1 MIKWLLAFLGKGP
14 KTQKTTKGIEESEL
28 TYIRVENLE
37 LGMYVAKLDC
47 PWLESPFKL
56 QGFNLT
62 TQRELNTL
70 RGLCHHVY
78 IDRFR
83 QSKLSM
89 SAKKTFSGK
98 KLLIGDVP
106 PKKGSFE
113 KEISKA
119 THKFAETGELINDF
133 MEKVED
139 GGSVDTSL
147 AKDAV
152 ASSVSSIL
160 NSPDAYLWLT
170 QLKSTDKRVAQH
182 SLNVSMLSIILGRQI
197 GLSEQEL
204 RNVGLCGM
212 MHDMGKMLI
221 PSAIRNKKTALS
233 SDEQAVMKTHTTLGA
248 ELLKSSE
255 NMFHGAIETALTHH
269 ETINGQGYPKGL
281 KDSDVSYYSNM
292 VSIVNEYD
300 NLTTD
305 RPYRKAL
312 THLQATQVLYQQA
325 GEKFD
330 RLLVSKFI
338 ESLGVFPPGCYVE
351 LSDNRIALVLETNTE
366 SKLRPKIMAFM
377 DNQMSAIKKGVINLD
392 KVLIDL
398 KGKPLRIQNIINP
411 DDFNIDRKKHFQD
424 GVIEKGFLLT

>member
-1 MIKWLLAFLGKGP
+1 
-14 KTQKTTKGIEESEL
+14 
-28 TYIRVENLE
+28 
-37 LGMYVAKLDC
+37 
-47 PWLESPFKL
+47 
-56 QGFNLT
+56 
-62 TQRELNTL
+62 
-70 RGLCHHVY
+70 
-78 IDRFR
+78 
-83 QSKLSM
+83 
-89 SAKKTFSGK
+89 
-98 KLLIGDVP
+98 
-106 PKKGSFE
+106 
-113 KEISKA
+113 
-119 THKFAETGELINDF
+119 
-133 MEKVED
+133 
-139 GGSVDTSL
+139 
-147 AKDAV
+147 
-152 ASSVSSIL
+152 
-160 NSPDAYLWLT
+160 
-170 QLKSTDKRVAQH
+170 
-182 SLNVSMLSIILGRQI
+182 MLSIILGRQI

-221 PSAIRNKKTALS
+221 PSAIRNKKTPLY
-233 SDEQAVMKTHTTLGA
+233 SDEQAIMRTHTTLGA

-269 ETINGQGYPKGL
+269 ETINGQRYPKGV

-305 RPYRKAL
+305 RPYKKAL

-351 LSDNRIALVLETNTE
+351 LSDNRIALVLETNME

-392 KVLIDL
+392 NVLIDL
-398 KGKPLRIQNIINP
+398 KGNPLRIQNIINP